1 MSLTLNIKGAPATA
15 VAKSGLDQLKELGA
29 DDAREILAQL
39 KGDFGTKT
47 GVVRLMHTSKADRF
61 MKFSD
66 AGGFKQMFISG
77 TKLESTGTVIAQL
90 MERSGDFTDKQIE
103 DFKEYASNRGRRG
116 IESQELT
123 THLKPLKQSTF
134 STTEAA
140 LKALGVTGH
149 QDLDSGGQ
157 GSVSKVSMRGQAF
170 AMKTLNTPEALKLET
185 VKRAPENASTLLK
198 PASPDTHQDKTG
210 QLIRE
215 QNRASSDFDD
225 HQRWNPKGAHSD
237 SISSNGSE
245 DRQFEDL
252 TAFIFKHSPAFMN
265 QFERPEDEPESPA
278 HDGGRASAAEHGVE
292 NALPAFNYKPEVLDD
307 EPQAG
312 ATDIAKTEIK
322 IVRTPGIATLARM
335 KDLDQVVQPSHYLIT
350 ETSRNGTSRV
360 HVVEG
365 GRALKDWAKTQAT
378 GSSFK
383 VTQYLMPLAA
393 GKELIKFKDD
403 GSVESMNFKRRDLP
417 DIARSMASL
426 LEKMWQHGFVDGD
439 IKPENLMWDPS
450 SKTLRA
456 IDIDTFQKVSKKPGS
471 AMPTSGDGTLYY
483 THPNNL
489 YGHEKKPTTLGRDLF
504 ASGMVMLEAALRAG
518 GHNEDADRI
527 MLAHEN
533 EKRIRY
539 LRTTYGHTLPE
550 EIGNLKKKL
559 NLADRGVEDFA
570 MLCIKTALEYEEKR
584 LAQGINRFERY
595 DENAGPDHPMSI
607 LKRHP
612 LMNPVE

>member
-1 MSLTLNIKGAPATA
+1 MSLTLNIKGGPATA
-15 VAKSGLDQLKELGA
+15 TAQSGLEQLKASDANE
-29 DDAREILAQL
+29 AREILAQL

-77 TKLESTGTVIAQL
+77 SKLERTGAVIAQL

-103 DFKEYASNRGRRG
+103 AFKEYASNRRKAG
-116 IESQELT
+116 IESQPLAEF
-123 THLKPLKQSTF
+123 LKPLKQSTF

-149 QDLDSGGQ
+149 QDLGSGGQ
-157 GSVSKVSMRGQAF
+157 GSVSKVSMRGQPF
-170 AMKTLNTPEALKLET
+170 AVKTLTTPEALRLET
-185 VKRAPENASTLLK
+185 VKRAPENASKLYK

-215 QNRASSDFDD
+215 QDRASSV
-225 HQRWNPKGAHSD
+225 
-237 SISSNGSE
+237 SSNESD
-245 DRQFEDL
+245 DRRSIDF
-252 TAFIFKHSPAFMN
+252 TAFVLKHSPAYMN
-265 QFERPEDEPESPA
+265 QFEPSEYEPEIPA
-278 HDGGRASAAEHGVE
+278 EDGGSASAAEYRFE
-292 NALPAFNYKPEVLDD
+292 NAPLASKYNPDVFDD
-307 EPQAG
+307 EPQAS
-312 ATDIAKTEIK
+312 ASDIAKTEIK
-322 IVRTPGIATLARM
+322 IARAPGIASLARM
-335 KDLDQVVQPSHYLIT
+335 EDLDQVVQPSHYLIT
-350 ETSRNGTSRV
+350 ETSANSTSRV

-365 GRALKDWAKTQAT
+365 GRALKDWARTQAT

-393 GKELIKFKDD
+393 GKELITFKDD

-439 IKPENLMWDPS
+439 IKPENLMWDRS

-471 AMPTSGDGTLYY
+471 AMPTTGQVTLHYA
-483 THPNNL
+483 HPNNL
-489 YGHEKKPTTLGRDLF
+489 SGHEEKTTTLGRDLF
-504 ASGMVMLEAALRAG
+504 AAGMVMLEAALRAG

-527 MLAHEN
+527 MLAKEN
-533 EKRIRY
+533 ESRIRY
-539 LRTTYGHTLPE
+539 LRTTYGHSLPE
-550 EIGNLKKKL
+550 EIGNLKKEL

-570 MLCIKTALEYEEKR
+570 MLCIKTALDYEEKR

-595 DENAGPDHPMSI
+595 DEKAGPDHPMSI